1 MMCMACGRAALIGAT
16 VILTAS
22 SSASAQSV
30 ADFYKGKTVTLT
42 IGTDAGGGYD
52 QYARTLARYMGKHIP
67 GQPNFIAKNMPGAG
81 GLVATNR
88 IYAIAPKDGT
98 EFGTAHRGI
107 PIMPLLGQADN
118 FDASKFIWI
127 GSMNQEVAVCYSWH
141 TSPVKTFQDL
151 MSKELIVG
159 TTGKGADLSSFEQ
172 PLINLLGAKL
182 KVIHGYEGGQNIDRA
197 VEQGEIQGR
206 CGVSWSSMLARNTQW
221 LRDKKINILVQLGIG
236 KHEDLPNVP
245 SAQDFAKSPEDKVIL
260 DLLLTPQLI
269 GRPYFGPPGMPVDRA
284 QALRDA
290 FNATLQDPGL
300 LAEAA
305 KQKLE
310 VELVKGEQIEKLI
323 NQAYSAPP
331 AVIAKAREAIK

>member
-1 MMCMACGRAALIGAT
+1 MVRAIGGRMALLGAAA
-16 VILTAS
+16 ILTTGGQAM
-22 SSASAQSV
+22 AQSV

-52 QYARTLARYMGKHIP
+52 QYARTLARHMGRHIP
-67 GQPNFIAKNMPGAG
+67 GQPGFIAKNMPGAG
-81 GLVATNR
+81 GLMATNR
-88 IYAIAPKDGT
+88 IYSVAPKDGT

-107 PIMPLLGQADN
+107 PIMPLLGQAEN
-118 FDASKFIWI
+118 LDASKFTWI
-127 GSMNQEVAVCYSWH
+127 GSMNQEISVCYSWH
-141 TSPVKTFQDL
+141 TSPVKTFEDL
-151 MSKELIVG
+151 RKTELIVG

-182 KVIHGYEGGQNIDRA
+182 KVIHGYEGGHNIDRA

-206 CGVSWSSMLARNTQW
+206 CGVSWSSMKARNTHW
-221 LRDKKINILVQLGIG
+221 LAEKKVNILVQLGIG

-245 SAQDFAKSPEDKVIL
+245 TSQELAKTADDKIIL

-269 GRPYFGPPGMPVDRA
+269 GRPYFAPPGIPADRA
-284 QALRDA
+284 RALRDA
-290 FNATLQDPGL
+290 FNAAMQDPEL
-300 LAEAA
+300 LAEAD

-310 VELVKGEQIEKLI
+310 IELIKGEQIEKLI
-323 NQAYSAPP
+323 NQAYAAPS

>member
-1 MMCMACGRAALIGAT
+1 LIGVA
-16 VILTAS
+16 VLMTAG
-22 SSASAQSV
+22 SAMAESV

-52 QYARTLARYMGKHIP
+52 QYARTLARHMGKHIP
-67 GQPNFIAKNMPGAG
+67 GQPKFIAKNMPGAG
-81 GLVATNR
+81 GLMATNR
-88 IYAIAPKDGT
+88 IYKIAPKDGT
-98 EFGTAHRGI
+98 EIGTAHRGI
-107 PIMPLLGQADN
+107 PIMPLLGQVEDL
-118 FDASKFIWI
+118 DASKFTWI
-127 GSMNQEVAVCYSWH
+127 GSMNQEISVCYSWY

-151 MSKELIVG
+151 MTKELVVG

-206 CGVSWSSMLARNTQW
+206 CGVSWSSMKARNTQW
-221 LRDKKINILVQLGIG
+221 IRDKKINILVQLGIG

-245 SAQDFAKSPEDKVIL
+245 TAQEFAKSPDDKVIL

-269 GRPYFGPPGMPVDRA
+269 GRPYFGPPGVPADRA
-284 QALRDA
+284 KALREA
-290 FNATLQDPGL
+290 FNATLEDPDL
-300 LAEAA
+300 LADAK

-310 VELVKGEQIEKLI
+310 VELVTGEKIESLI
-323 NQAYSAPP
+323 KQAYSAPK

>member
-1 MMCMACGRAALIGAT
+1 MLRATCGRGALIGVA
-16 VILTAS
+16 VLMTAG
-22 SSASAQSV
+22 SAMAESV

-52 QYARTLARYMGKHIP
+52 QYARTLARHMGKHIP
-67 GQPNFIAKNMPGAG
+67 GQPKFIAKNMPGAG
-81 GLVATNR
+81 GLMATNR
-88 IYAIAPKDGT
+88 IYKIAPKDGT
-98 EFGTAHRGI
+98 EIGTAHRGI
-107 PIMPLLGQADN
+107 PIMPLLGQVEDL
-118 FDASKFIWI
+118 DASKFTWI
-127 GSMNQEVAVCYSWH
+127 GSMNQEISVCYSWY

-151 MSKELIVG
+151 MTKELVVG

-206 CGVSWSSMLARNTQW
+206 CGVSWSSMKARNTQW
-221 LRDKKINILVQLGIG
+221 IRDKKINILVQLGIG
-236 KHEDLPNVP
+236 THEDLPNVP
-245 SAQDFAKSPEDKVIL
+245 TAQEFAKSPDDKVIL

-269 GRPYFGPPGMPVDRA
+269 GRPYFGPPGVPADRA
-284 QALRDA
+284 KALREA
-290 FNATLQDPGL
+290 FNATLEDPDL
-300 LAEAA
+300 LADAK

-310 VELVKGEQIEKLI
+310 VELVTGEKIESLI
-323 NQAYSAPP
+323 KQAYSAPK

>member
-1 MMCMACGRAALIGAT
+1 MTGMTCRRVALIAT
-16 VILTAS
+16 AVLLATGG
-22 SSASAQSV
+22 SASAQSV
-30 ADFYKGKTVTLT
+30 ADFYKGKSVTLT

-67 GQPNFIAKNMPGAG
+67 GNPNFVAKNMPGAG
-81 GLVATNR
+81 GLMATNR

-98 EFGTAHRGI
+98 EIGTAHRGI

-118 FDASKFIWI
+118 FDASKFVWI
-127 GSMNQEVAVCYSWH
+127 GSMNQEIAVCYSWQ

-182 KVIHGYEGGQNIDRA
+182 KVIHGYEGGHNIDRA

-206 CGVSWSSMLARNTQW
+206 CGVSWSSMIARNTQW
-221 LRDKKINILVQLGIG
+221 LRDKKINILIQLGIG

-245 SAQDFAKSPEDKVIL
+245 TAQDFAKSPDDKVIL

-269 GRPYFGPPGMPVDRA
+269 GRPYFGPPGMPADRA
-284 QALRDA
+284 KALRDA
-290 FNATLQDPGL
+290 FNATMQDPGL
-300 LAEAA
+300 LEEAK

-310 VELVKGEQIEKLI
+310 VELIRGEQIEKLI
-323 NQAYSAPP
+323 NQAYAAPP
-331 AVIAKAREAIK
+331 EVIARAREAIK

>member
-1 MMCMACGRAALIGAT
+1 MTMTYGHAALIGAA
-16 VILTAS
+16 VFLTAS
-22 SSASAQSV
+22 GSASAQSV

-151 MSKELIVG
+151 MSKQLIVG

-245 SAQDFAKSPEDKVIL
+245 TAQDFAKSPEDKVIL

-269 GRPYFGPPGMPVDRA
+269 GRPYFGPPGMPADRA

-290 FNATLQDPGL
+290 FNATLQDPEL

-310 VELVKGEQIEKLI
+310 IELVKGEQIEKLI